1 MQGTAQNGFGH
12 TCFDMFE
19 RFERFVKRDEMVPE
33 PPKIHEPEPI
43 TKPLIV
49 KPPTTKPTGGFR
61 RNIPL
66 GPLRPV
72 LQLTVTSIIAD
83 INYEET
89 LPKGMEVDK
98 SIKVRPQEYEGKNKK
113 ELMRIAKQ
121 LRIMHDS
128 KDKEMNKLRNI
139 IDELQ
144 KRLSDQLAG
153 AGNDI
158 EFLIQ
163 RAYK

>member
-19 RFERFVKRDEMVPE
+19 RIERFVKRDEIIPE
-33 PPKIHEPEPI
+33 PPKIHELAPI
-43 TKPLIV
+43 MNPLIV

-66 GPLRPV
+66 GPLRPE
-72 LQLTVTSIIAD
+72 LQITESSISVD
-83 INYEET
+83 ISYEET
-89 LPKGMEVDK
+89 FPHETEDDK
-98 SIKVRPQEYEGKNKK
+98 PIKVRPQEYEGKNKK

-121 LRIMHDS
+121 LTIIHNS
-128 KDKEMNKLRNI
+128 KDKEMNKLRNTVG
-139 IDELQ
+139 ELQ
-144 KRLSDQLAG
+144 KRLSDQLSG